1 MGGGFEPPSENLLR
15 CPEDRVTLQSVPS
28 VVFDLIHKALPRARL
43 ARGLALGVAF
53 VAAIAM
59 VSLALPAHVAAETL
73 DLTVF
78 GYVTDTLAMP
88 VQGAHVVIENLD
100 TSITYTDVPDTDSD
114 GQFMYD
120 IPAAEWTQGDEIRV
134 TATFGSWTGF
144 TQEGAPD
151 PAIPMVQIDVE
162 LSEAIPE
169 FGSMIGASIAACL
182 AGAVAI
188 VMVGKPR
195 KK

>member
-1 MGGGFEPPSENLLR
+1 
-15 CPEDRVTLQSVPS
+15 
-28 VVFDLIHKALPRARL
+28 
-43 ARGLALGVAF
+43 
-53 VAAIAM
+53 M